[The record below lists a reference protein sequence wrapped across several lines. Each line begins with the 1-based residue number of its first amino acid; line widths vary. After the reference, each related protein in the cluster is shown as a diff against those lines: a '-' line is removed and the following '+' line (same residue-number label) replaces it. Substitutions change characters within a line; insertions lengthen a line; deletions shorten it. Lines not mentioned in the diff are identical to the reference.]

1 LIQIKTP
8 SFFYFQGRRSSGG
21 SGGLNTQYLRKAL
34 AEVANMQ
41 EDVKSVTDIKCVKDI
56 KSIKDIKG
64 RKDVRS
70 VNDVKS
76 VNDVNSVKDVR
87 SVNDI
92 IIDDFEDDD
101 DESVTQ
107 VTTKRHSL
115 KLIPE

>member
-1 LIQIKTP
+1 MHFLVNMIGAVQYTVLAKKLIQIKTP

-21 SGGLNTQYLRKAL
+21 SGGLNTQYLRKVL

-41 EDVKSVTDIKCVKDI
+41 EEVKCIKDI
-56 KSIKDIKG
+56 KSVKDIE
-64 RKDVRS
+64 
-70 VNDVKS
+70 
-76 VNDVNSVKDVR
+76 SVKDVR

>member
-1 LIQIKTP
+1 
-8 SFFYFQGRRSSGG
+8 
-21 SGGLNTQYLRKAL
+21 LNTQYLRKAL

-41 EDVKSVTDIKCVKDI
+41 EDVKCVRDSKCVIDIKCVKDV
-56 KSIKDIKG
+56 KCVN
-64 RKDVRS
+64 DVRS
-70 VNDVKS
+70 VTDV
-76 VNDVNSVKDVR
+76 
-87 SVNDI
+87 